1 MCAGPGRCNHARG
14 DAGQKQGAL
23 GETKRGEPRPDLL
36 TCSQGPLRSSP
47 GRRQTQ
53 RPGGAH
59 TLPAEG
65 NAANDDSWTQLPTF
79 GKRNCANEILVD
91 FESLDPNVGILS
103 S

>member
-65 NAANDDSWTQLPTF
+65 NAANDDRGGPSYRHL
-79 GKRNCANEILVD
+79 ANETVPMK
-91 FESLDPNVGILS
+91 S
-103 S
+103 